1 MGLGTLYG
9 VGVGPSD
16 PELITIKGLR
26 RIVKTPIVAFPA
38 GLNGKLG
45 MAEAIVQP
53 WLHAHQ
59 VRLPLHCPSVQPDY
73 AQSAYAQPAYAQLAS
88 PQPFQARPQSPLDTA
103 WKSAA
108 QKILPYL
115 EAGQDV
121 VFISEGDISFYS
133 TFTYLAQAIKTAQ
146 PFAPIETIPGIC
158 SPLAAAAELGLPLT
172 LQGQRL
178 AVLPTIDSVAEL
190 ETALKWADVVVL
202 MNISSVYAEV
212 WDVLKHHSL
221 LEQSYVVERA
231 TAASQR
237 VYDHLQDWPNLKLP
251 YFSLMIVKIR
261 ENPGARED
269 R

>member
-16 PELITIKGLR
+16 PELITLKGLR

-45 MAEAIVQP
+45 VAEAIVQP

-59 VRLPLHCPSVQPDY
+59 VRLPLHFPYVRQQDT
-73 AQSAYAQPAYAQLAS
+73 LE
-88 PQPFQARPQSPLDTA
+88 TA

-108 QKILPYL
+108 QRILPYL

-121 VFISEGDISFYS
+121 VFISEGDVSFYS
-133 TFTYLAQAIKTAQ
+133 TFTYLAQAVKTAQ
-146 PFAPIETIPGIC
+146 PFARIETIPGIC

-178 AVLPTIDSVAEL
+178 AVLPAIYSVAEL
-190 ETALKWADVVVL
+190 ETALQWADVVVL
-202 MNISSVYAEV
+202 MKVSSVYAEV
-212 WDVLKHHSL
+212 WDVLKHHNL

-231 TAASQR
+231 TAATQR
-237 VYDHLQDWPNLKLP
+237 VYDHLQDWPDLKLP
-251 YFSLMIVKIR
+251 YFSLMIVKVR
-261 ENPGARED
+261 DNPGFLEALP
-269 R
+269 